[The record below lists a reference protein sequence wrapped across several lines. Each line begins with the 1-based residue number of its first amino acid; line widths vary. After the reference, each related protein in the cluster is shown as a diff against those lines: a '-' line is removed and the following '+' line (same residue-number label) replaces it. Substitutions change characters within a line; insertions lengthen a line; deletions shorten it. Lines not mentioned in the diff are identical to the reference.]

1 MGDFFKSARFKILMG
16 LFIVF
21 VAFML
26 RAAWTGGLSPGL
38 EQAVGM
44 AAVPFQKS
52 AAAIAGFVSSYFQ
65 RYVRADEIAA
75 ENEALHEQLNELRG
89 QLVDFETFKRE
100 NETLKQ
106 FLGIKEEHPDFQ
118 LEPAAVVSRDQDNRL
133 SHSFT
138 IDKGY
143 LNGVS
148 PLDPVVSPDGLV
160 GRIHE
165 VGANYSKVVTIL
177 DVSSDVGAYDVRT
190 RDIGT
195 VTGDFE
201 LAARGNCK
209 LSYLPRESGA
219 AVGDLIVTTGGGL
232 FPKDLTIGTV
242 TRVSPEAGGISLYAV
257 VEPAAQIADL
267 TDVMVIK
274 SFEGQEKQ

>member
-1 MGDFFKSARFKILMG
+1 MGDFLKSTRFKIL
-16 LFIVF
+16 LALLIVL

-26 RAAWTGGLSPGL
+26 RAAWNGGLSPSL

-44 AAVPFQKS
+44 VVAPFQKAS
-52 AAAIAGFVSSYFQ
+52 SSIANFVTGYFQ
-65 RYVRADEIAA
+65 RYVRADEVAA
-75 ENEALHEQLNELRG
+75 ENEELREQLNSLRG
-89 QLVDFETFKRE
+89 QLVEFETYKQE

-106 FLGIKEEHPDFQ
+106 FLGIKEKNPDFQ
-118 LEPAAVVSRDQDNRL
+118 LEPAAVVSRDQSSRF
-133 SHSFT
+133 HSFT

-143 LNGVS
+143 LSGVS
-148 PLDPVVSPDGLV
+148 VLNPVISPDGLV
-160 GRIHE
+160 GRVQE
-165 VGANYSKVVTIL
+165 VGANYSKVITIL

-195 VTGDFE
+195 VTGDVA
-201 LAARGNCK
+201 LSADGSCR

-219 AVGDLIVTTGGGL
+219 TVGDLVVTTGGGL
-232 FPKDLTIGTV
+232 FPKDLTIGEI
-242 TRVSPEAGGISLYAV
+242 TRVSAEAGGISLYAV
-257 VEPAAQIADL
+257 IKPAADIANL

>member
-1 MGDFFKSARFKILMG
+1 MGDFFKSTRFKIL
-16 LFIVF
+16 LAILIVL

-26 RAAWTGGLSPGL
+26 RAAWNGGLSPVL

-44 AAVPFQKS
+44 VAVPFQKS
-52 AAAIAGFVSSYFQ
+52 ASAITDFVSGYVQ
-65 RYVRADEIAA
+65 RYVRADEVAV
-75 ENEALHEQLNELRG
+75 ENEELRAQVNELRS
-89 QLVDFETFKRE
+89 QLVEYETFRQE

-106 FLGIKEEHPDFQ
+106 FLGIKEKNPDFQ
-118 LEPAAVVSRDQDNRL
+118 LEPAAVVSRDQNSRFY
-133 SHSFT
+133 SFT

-143 LNGVS
+143 LSGISVLN
-148 PLDPVVSPDGLV
+148 PVVSPDGLV
-160 GRIHE
+160 GRVSE
-165 VGANYSKVVTIL
+165 VGANYSKVITIL

-195 VTGDFE
+195 VTGDVE
-201 LAARGNCK
+201 LAAGGACK

-219 AVGDLIVTTGGGL
+219 AVGDLVVTTGGSL
-232 FPKDLTIGTV
+232 FPKDLTIGEI
-242 TRVSPEAGGISLYAV
+242 TRVSAEAGGISLYAV
-257 VEPAAQIADL
+257 VKPAADIANL